1 MIDKREFMS
10 VSGIGRMGYNDKY
23 LAGQETMNSL
33 YTNLD
38 LIL

>member
-1 MIDKREFMS
+1 MS

-23 LAGQETMNSL
+23 LAGQRDDEFII
-33 YTNLD
+33 YKFD